1 MKKCANI
8 NISAVGISSSFKHMI
23 TSVKGH
29 KMMKCVPQCAKYY
42 ITTKPTMQK
51 FVTLLCKYYKK
62 IKVKISELIKP

>member
-1 MKKCANI
+1 
-8 NISAVGISSSFKHMI
+8 MI

-29 KMMKCVPQCAKYY
+29 KMMKFVPQCAKYY